1 MKRSDTTESQQ
12 ALADPWILGRV
23 VQVLVLVAFVAAL
36 TVPTGLVP
44 IVAVAFHQD
53 VAAVRE
59 EGPVIIPLA
68 PIEPTAT
75 ATPIY
80 TPTPHVP
87 RVGII
92 AGHSGHDTG
101 AVCDDGL
108 QEVEVNQAI
117 AELVVKQLIRLGY
130 RAEQLEEFD
139 GRLRDY
145 RADVLLSIHAD
156 SCNVP
161 GKTGFKVA
169 RVEGSYIPGAE
180 DRLVACLSERYAQR
194 TGLVFDPYTITFDM
208 TQYHAF
214 YEINPDTPAAI
225 IETGFMLD
233 DRDLLV
239 GQPELVAQGIVD
251 GLVCFLNGETP

>member
-53 VAAVRE
+53 VEAVRE

-108 QEVEVNQAI
+108 QEVKVNQAI
-117 AELVVKQLIRLGY
+117 AELVVEQLTQLGY

-139 GRLRDY
+139 GRLPPSSDIGLNSWRSSTAVCKITVRMSCSRSMRI
-145 RADVLLSIHAD
+145 RAMYLVRRGSRWPGLRGVIFLALRIGWLLASVSAMRNGRAWSSI
-156 SCNVP
+156 P
-161 GKTGFKVA
+161 
-169 RVEGSYIPGAE
+169 I
-180 DRLVACLSERYAQR
+180 RLRS
-194 TGLVFDPYTITFDM
+194 T
-208 TQYHAF
+208 
-214 YEINPDTPAAI
+214 
-225 IETGFMLD
+225 
-233 DRDLLV
+233 
-239 GQPELVAQGIVD
+239 
-251 GLVCFLNGETP
+251 